1 MAGVL
6 ADKSRRFRLVAL
18 GIVVMTVATR
28 LPELI
33 HPFPIDDEQTYSL
46 VANEVVDGG
55 RVYADAVE
63 RKPPL
68 LFWTY
73 AAIFKAVGKY
83 NWEALHLV
91 ALIWILAT
99 MAGLY
104 FIGMRLADPF
114 TGLIAALLYSIFQPW
129 ATFTNLAFNGE
140 VVMNLP
146 LVWAWAI
153 ALRQSRSRGRPELL
167 AAGALLAAGFL
178 LKQPAAIAAV
188 PIGIYL
194 LLPGYRASR
203 GLSPIASI
211 IQAGLLTAGFFGALG
226 LVAVVL
232 WNQGILE
239 EAFYWTFTNNSV
251 PHIFWTK
258 GVLLTLLFAG
268 ACLPLIVGS
277 TVSRGENGPWA
288 GRDPER
294 IAILGLVIVSAIG
307 AAAGGRFYPHYYIQ
321 LIPPLALLAA
331 VNYGA
336 IWSGKTPP
344 MHWWHRPVITY
355 VWLGLIAVG
364 FFIAHWQGLAGNRKP
379 TASGRYLLQHSDPND
394 RIFVWGQA
402 PKIYLDAHRRP
413 ASRFVVTFPLT
424 GYIFGGLTGVDTH
437 NRIVPGAWTK
447 LEQDFNKHPPAF
459 IVDVQ
464 VPQKNAQYPVR
475 SFPYLANLLA
485 EKYRPVTRTKEG
497 MIYTMR

>member
-6 ADKSRRFRLVAL
+6 GDKSRRFRLVAL
-18 GIVVMTVATR
+18 GILVLTVATR
-28 LPELI
+28 LPVLL

-73 AAIFKAVGKY
+73 AAVFKAAGKY

-91 ALIWILAT
+91 ALTWILGT

-104 FIGMRLADPF
+104 VIGTRLADPF

-146 LVWAWAI
+146 LVWAYAI
-153 ALRQSRSRGRPELL
+153 ALRDSRSRVRPELL
-167 AAGALLAAGFL
+167 AAGGLLAAGFL

-194 LLPGYRASR
+194 LLPSYRGSR
-203 GLSPIASI
+203 GLSPIDSI
-211 IQAGLLTAGFFGALG
+211 IQAVLLTAGFFGALA

-232 WNQGILE
+232 WKQGTLG

-258 GVLLTLLFAG
+258 GVLITLLFAG
-268 ACLPLIVGS
+268 ACLPLLIGA
-277 TVSRGENGPWA
+277 TVRHGDNSPWA
-288 GRDPER
+288 GKEPER
-294 IAILGLVIVSAIG
+294 IALLGWVIASAVG

-331 VNYGA
+331 VNFGA
-336 IWSGKTPP
+336 LWSGTTQP
-344 MHWWHRPVITY
+344 MHWWHRPAITY
-355 VWLGLIAVG
+355 VWLGLIAIG
-364 FFIAHWQGLAGNRKP
+364 FFIAHWQGLAGDREP
-379 TASGRYLLQHSDPND
+379 TASGRYLLQHSNPND
-394 RIFVWGQA
+394 RIFVWGQT

-437 NRIVPGAWTK
+437 DRIVPGAWTK

-464 VPQKNAQYPVR
+464 IPQKNGQYPVR
-475 SFPYLANLLA
+475 NFPYLANLLA
-485 EKYRPVTRTKEG
+485 EKYRPVTRTAEG